1 MKTTVESKSLLGF
14 NFTPCFFSSS
24 QEVFWFLFLPS
35 HFPNHLIEAENM
47 SSFPPGTLSAFS
59 CLQHQERYEY
69 NIFYRETLKFC
80 MNMNIYLKELFQQVL
95 KIKLILPNCCFCC
108 FKTIKSEIWHMKCWL
123 CCLFDLQQC
132 LKFRRALYEQLGQS
146 IISS

>member
-47 SSFPPGTLSAFS
+47 SSFPLVHFLPSLAFS
-59 CLQHQERYEY
+59 TRKDT
-69 NIFYRETLKFC
+69 NTIFSYIEALKFC

-108 FKTIKSEIWHMKCWL
+108 FKTIKSEI
-123 CCLFDLQQC
+123 
-132 LKFRRALYEQLGQS
+132 
-146 IISS
+146 

>member
-35 HFPNHLIEAENM
+35 HFTNHLIEKM

-69 NIFYRETLKFC
+69 NIFLYRS
-80 MNMNIYLKELFQQVL
+80 
-95 KIKLILPNCCFCC
+95 
-108 FKTIKSEIWHMKCWL
+108 SEV
-123 CCLFDLQQC
+123 
-132 LKFRRALYEQLGQS
+132 LYEYEYISERIVSAGSKNQIDPSQLLLLLF
-146 IISS
+146 